1 MISHLPV
8 LPVYRTGKRNRALSD
23 LPVQRTGRVSFLLVT
38 VLPVFLLILVNNFFI
53 YGNSGSGDQ
62 EISFCVSLLLLFGG
76 KYFLIALFGLI
87 GLVIMTENG
96 W

>member
-1 MISHLPV
+1 MQH
-8 LPVYRTGKRNRALSD
+8 
-23 LPVQRTGRVSFLLVT
+23 TGRGSFLLVT
-38 VLPVFLLILVNNFFI
+38 VLPVFLLILVKQNCIN
-53 YGNSGSGDQ
+53 GNSGSSDL
-62 EISFCVSLLLLFGG
+62 EISFCVGILLLFGG